1 MELMVMSG
9 KKGLKDLIA
18 PCLLAFLLLPFLVL
32 LLWAFTR
39 QWPAASIFPSQFGLR
54 GWSYV
59 FAPYSK
65 VLSSLWL
72 SVLLSLAVTVL
83 SILISFPAGKALGL
97 DDFPGKSVVEI
108 LVLAPIIIP
117 PIAVGMGLD
126 TTFIKYGL
134 TDTFVGVLLV
144 QLVVVLPYG
153 IRIFASAYKA
163 IGRKWDDQARV
174 LKASWW
180 QRFIWV
186 TLPFMYPALA
196 ASIFL
201 MFNVSFSQYFLTF
214 LIGGG
219 QVVTLPLLL
228 FPYLDGGDR
237 VIASA
242 ISLLFIVAA
251 LSLTIVIENT
261 MGDRKEQSELYYL

>member
-1 MELMVMSG
+1 MSHA
-9 KKGLKDLIA
+9 KRLKNIVGS
-18 PCLLAFLLLPFLVL
+18 CLLVLLLLPFLVL

-39 QWPAASIFPSQFGLR
+39 QWPATSIFPSQLGLR
-54 GWSYV
+54 GWLYV
-59 FAPYSK
+59 FSPYSK

-72 SVLLSLAVTVL
+72 SIFLSLTVTVL
-83 SILISFPAGKALGL
+83 SILIGIPAGKALGL
-97 DDFPGKSVVEI
+97 YDFAGKSVVEI

-126 TTFIKYGL
+126 TTFVKYGL
-134 TDTFVGVLLV
+134 TDTFIGVLLV

-163 IGRKWDDQARV
+163 MGSKWEDQARV
-174 LKASWW
+174 LKAGRW

-186 TLPFMYPALA
+186 TLPFLYPALA
-196 ASIFL
+196 SSSIL

-228 FPYLDGGDR
+228 FPYLNGGDR

-242 ISLLFIVAA
+242 ISLLFIVTA
-251 LSLTIVIENT
+251 LLLTIIIEHT
-261 MGDRKEQSELYYL
+261 MRDRQEQSEFYYL